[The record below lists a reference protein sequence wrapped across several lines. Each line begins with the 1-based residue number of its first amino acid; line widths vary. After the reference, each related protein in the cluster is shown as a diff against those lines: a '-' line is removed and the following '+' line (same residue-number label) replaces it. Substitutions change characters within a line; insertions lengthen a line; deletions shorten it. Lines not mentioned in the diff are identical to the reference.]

1 MCLGNEH
8 SVDLRGV
15 LRAPDY
21 TLAKLK
27 RTIIEAMA
35 IKPERHHFNL
45 SATPDIVRFMN
56 ATGG

>member
-1 MCLGNEH
+1 
-8 SVDLRGV
+8 VDLRGI

-27 RTIIEAMA
+27 RTIIEAMT

-45 SATPDIVRFMN
+45 GATPDIVRFMN
-56 ATGG
+56 VTGG

>member
-1 MCLGNEH
+1 
-8 SVDLRGV
+8 

-27 RTIIEAMA
+27 RIIIEAMT

-45 SATPDIVRFMN
+45 GTTPDIVRFMN
-56 ATGG
+56 VTGG